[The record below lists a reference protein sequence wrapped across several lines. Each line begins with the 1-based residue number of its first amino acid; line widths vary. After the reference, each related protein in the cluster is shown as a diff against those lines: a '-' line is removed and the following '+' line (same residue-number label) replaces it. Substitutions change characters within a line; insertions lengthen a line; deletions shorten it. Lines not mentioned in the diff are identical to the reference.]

1 MTHYLFKLLFTV
13 RLLRAIIYSLG
24 TEYILGN
31 VNINAVVVPL
41 RREEK
46 RRGRVGIG
54 ERRHYNTRPMGP
66 AFRRRCAEQKWVSR
80 ARCKSVALWTTVVR
94 SRSKLVARHEQQQ
107 RRRSLLLIALT

>member
-46 RRGRVGIG
+46 RRGREGIG

-66 AFRRRCAEQKWVSR
+66 AFRTHSSLGVGD
-80 ARCKSVALWTTVVR
+80 VR
-94 SRSKLVARHEQQQ
+94 SKNGSVVPGASQLLCGPPWCVADRN
-107 RRRSLLLIALT
+107 